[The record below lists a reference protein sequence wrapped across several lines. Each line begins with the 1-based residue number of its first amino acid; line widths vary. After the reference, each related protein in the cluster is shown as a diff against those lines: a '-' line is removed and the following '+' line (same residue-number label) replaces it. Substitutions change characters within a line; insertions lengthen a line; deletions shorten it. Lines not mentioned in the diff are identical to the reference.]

1 LKFILFKANTSTIF
15 HWDFLPETMD
25 IGQLDGI
32 HLGSRDRVESR
43 KIWKFKQMLI
53 ESLSFLT
60 LHHTLL
66 SIPQVGRTIKSH
78 SRSSRLFDFKGSQCS
93 LFLTSEIS
101 LFVRKAAGFPSFQ
114 TQHYGG

>member
-1 LKFILFKANTSTIF
+1 
-15 HWDFLPETMD
+15 MD